1 MAFPIG
7 PMGFKIGIFGLCS
20 AKVFTERVRTEK
32 VSASAV
38 TFRLEVRVIGHTG
51 VVDDPLGARAN
62 IGTARAANRCVIPF
76 TVQVLEDSASV
87 VDDVSIFQGPH
98 ELFARVVRSDC
109 CGCHG

>member
-1 MAFPIG
+1 
-7 PMGFKIGIFGLCS
+7 MGFKIGIFGLCS

-32 VSASAV
+32 VSSSAV

-51 VVDDPLGARAN
+51 VIDDPRRAGAN
-62 IGTARAANRCVIPF
+62 IGTARTANRCVIPL

-87 VDDVSIFQGPH
+87 VDDVSIFQGPY
-98 ELFARVVRSDC
+98 ELCARVVSGAC